1 MSTTSIDRFAV
12 PRAAGDSVVRIL
24 FLPVQA
30 LVAAPVFL
38 FLLTLTVFLFRPP
51 DVTFY
56 GVDRIALGL
65 LVAVVLVR
73 AVALRHSICL
83 AAGFAGPMIGLSALA
98 ITSALAHPFDAGTWS
113 VLAAKTI
120 VPFTLFWLS
129 SIVFRDEAALISLE
143 KFLLIL
149 LAYLSFTAI
158 AFLVGAHQLVFPR
171 FILDESLGIH
181 ADRARGP
188 FLQAVANGVTLNM
201 LALLA
206 LDRYRRRMMPGIGHA
221 LLLASLPLAILATR
235 TRGVWLS
242 FAASVALLAL
252 CAERGL
258 RRVCLGLIGIG
269 GVAFFAVLLVGD
281 GLKDRLVER
290 SPVEFRMAAYQAGWE
305 MFLERPFAGW
315 GTNQVQSQLPG
326 RISTFAGQSFAVH
339 NTYLDVLLE
348 HGLLGLGLY
357 LWLVARLFQLRKGG
371 TQEEPDTIASV
382 RSLWPLLL
390 GVYFVNASFVVMN
403 YQFVNG
409 LLFTLAGILAAH
421 SPSTGVAKEFSEEKR
436 RPPSVFPTTD
446 GRR

>member
-1 MSTTSIDRFAV
+1 MSTTSIDRFAA
-12 PRAAGDSVVRIL
+12 PRSASDSAVRIL
-24 FLPVQA
+24 LLPVQA
-30 LVAAPVFL
+30 LVSAPVAL

-51 DVTFY
+51 DVSFY
-56 GVDRIALGL
+56 GLDRIALGL
-65 LVAVVLVR
+65 LVTVVLVR
-73 AVALRHSICL
+73 AVALRHSVGL
-83 AAGFAGPMIGLSALA
+83 AAGFAWPMIGLSVLA
-98 ITSALAHPFDAGTWS
+98 ITSALAHPFDAETWS
-113 VLAAKTI
+113 VLAAKTV
-120 VPFTLFWLS
+120 VPFSLFWLS
-129 SIVFRDEAALISLE
+129 SLVFRDEAALISLE

-158 AFLVGAHQLVFPR
+158 AFLVGAHHLVFPR

-181 ADRARGP
+181 AERARGP

-206 LDRYRRRMMPGIGHA
+206 LDRYRRRTMQGIGHA

-242 FAASVALLAL
+242 FTASIALLAL
-252 CAERGL
+252 SSERGL
-258 RRVCLGLIGIG
+258 RRVCLGLIGVG
-269 GVAFFAVLLVGD
+269 GIAFFAVLLVGD

-305 MFLERPFAGW
+305 MFLERPFTGW

-348 HGLLGLGLY
+348 HGLLGFGLY
-357 LWLVARLFQLRKGG
+357 LWLVARLFRLRKGG
-371 TQEEPDTIASV
+371 AQHEPDTVASV

-421 SPSTGVAKEFSEEKR
+421 SPSTEVAKESSAEER
-436 RPPSVFPTTD
+436 RLPNFLPTD

>member
-1 MSTTSIDRFAV
+1 MWMRRNRAMSD
-12 PRAAGDSVVRIL
+12 
-24 FLPVQA
+24 Q
-30 LVAAPVFL
+30 
-38 FLLTLTVFLFRPP
+38 
-51 DVTFY
+51 
-56 GVDRIALGL
+56 
-65 LVAVVLVR
+65 
-73 AVALRHSICL
+73 L
-83 AAGFAGPMIGLSALA
+83 A
-98 ITSALAHPFDAGTWS
+98 
-113 VLAAKTI
+113 
-120 VPFTLFWLS
+120 
-129 SIVFRDEAALISLE
+129 
-143 KFLLIL
+143 
-149 LAYLSFTAI
+149 
-158 AFLVGAHQLVFPR
+158 
-171 FILDESLGIH
+171 
-181 ADRARGP
+181 
-188 FLQAVANGVTLNM
+188 
-201 LALLA
+201 
-206 LDRYRRRMMPGIGHA
+206 
-221 LLLASLPLAILATR
+221 LASLPLAILATR

-269 GVAFFAVLLVGD
+269 GIAFFAVLLVGD
-281 GLKDRLVER
+281 GLKERLVER

-315 GTNQVQSQLPG
+315 GTNQVQSQLPR

-371 TQEEPDTIASV
+371 AQEEPDTIASV